1 MVLWAV
7 MSLKLHLLYSN
18 LDFFPRNMG
27 VISDEHGEKFRND
40 ISQMEKRYGRKN
52 GAQICWLSTVGVL

>member
-27 VISDEHGEKFRND
+27 VISDEHGEKFHND

-52 GAQICWLSTVGVL
+52 GAQICWLSTAGVL